1 MTDLS
6 TRLTVRR
13 LLVLQFVS
21 MGAMEMSGPFWP
33 LYLKGLAPSEQAF
46 QIASIGA
53 YVGPMLGIMLT
64 STFWGRIGD
73 RHGNKPMMIRAL
85 LGLCATQLLIAVSND
100 VWVIVAL
107 RFLQGAC
114 AGYLAPA
121 QAYGVQIESPER
133 RAQLFAHLQIATNLG
148 SLFGAI
154 LGGLILDRAPFPL
167 INVTAGL
174 LCAACAA
181 AAWLGLPIPPAK
193 PPQAIGPSK
202 ADKHP
207 SGAAVP
213 VAGLLVLLGLL
224 LMARMLTQVPFSLY
238 IREIYGA
245 APWVTGLCYG
255 LVALGFV
262 ISASHWTRA
271 LSGKPLDAILRWLLL
286 VIAGCALATIAIG
299 LTRTLSVMVGLFLAW
314 GILLGATTPV
324 VMSVIS
330 AATSMNRQGYVLGL
344 SQSTQQF
351 SSVSGIFLGALLSDM
366 AGLSS
371 IFFFVCA
378 FYLLSLVVA
387 AALWR
392 RELKCRPGLSALDTL

>member
-33 LYLKGLAPSEQAF
+33 LYLKDLAPSEQAF
-46 QIASIGA
+46 QIASVGA

-85 LGLCATQLLIAVSND
+85 LGLCATQLLIAASSD
-100 VWVIVAL
+100 VWLIVAL

-114 AGYLAPA
+114 AGYIAPA
-121 QAYGVQIESPER
+121 QAYGVQIERPER

-148 SLFGAI
+148 SLFGAV
-154 LGGLILDRAPFPL
+154 LGGLILDRAAFPL

-174 LCAACAA
+174 LCAACAL
-181 AAWLGLPIPPAK
+181 AAWLGLPSPPAK
-193 PPQAIGPSK
+193 AVSATGPSK
-202 ADKHP
+202 ADERP
-207 SGAAVP
+207 SGASVP
-213 VAGLLVLLGLL
+213 IIGLLALLGLL
-224 LMARMLTQVPFSLY
+224 LTARLLTQVPFSLY
-238 IREIYGA
+238 IREIYDA
-245 APWVTGLCYG
+245 ASWVTGLCYG
-255 LVALGFV
+255 LIAFGFV
-262 ISASHWTRA
+262 ISASHWTKA
-271 LSGKPLDAILRWLLL
+271 LSRKPLDAILRWLLL
-286 VIAGCALATIAIG
+286 IIAGCALVTAAIG
-299 LTRTLSVMVGLFLAW
+299 LTRTLPVMVGLFLAW
-314 GILLGATTPV
+314 GVLLGATTPV

-330 AATSMNRQGYVLGL
+330 AATSMTRQGYMLGL

-351 SSVSGIFLGALLSDM
+351 SSVTGIFLGALLSDV

-371 IFFFVCA
+371 IFYFVCF
-378 FYLLSLVVA
+378 FYLLSLMVA
-387 AALWR
+387 AVLWR
-392 RELKCRPGLSALDTL
+392 RELRYRPGLPRFDTP

>member
-1 MTDLS
+1 MTDLP

-33 LYLKGLAPSEQAF
+33 LYLKDLAPSEQAF

-73 RHGNKPMMIRAL
+73 RHGNKPMMVRAL
-85 LGLCATQLLIAVSND
+85 LGLCATQLLIAISSD

-114 AGYLAPA
+114 AGYIAPA

-148 SLFGAI
+148 SLFGAV

-181 AAWLGLPIPPAK
+181 AAWFALPSPPAK
-193 PPQAIGPSK
+193 AAQASVPSK
-202 ADKHP
+202 ADGRP
-207 SGAAVP
+207 PGAAMP

-238 IREIYGA
+238 IREIYDA
-245 APWVTGLCYG
+245 ASWVTGLCYG
-255 LVALGFV
+255 LIALGFV
-262 ISASHWTRA
+262 ISASHWTKA
-271 LSGKPLDAILRWLLL
+271 LSGKPLETILRWLLL
-286 VIAGCALATIAIG
+286 VIVGCALTAVAIG
-299 LTRTLSVMVGLFLAW
+299 LTRMLTVMVGLFLAW

-324 VMSVIS
+324 VLSVIS
-330 AATSMNRQGYVLGL
+330 AATGMNRQGYVLGL

-351 SSVSGIFLGALLSDM
+351 SSVSGIFLGALLSDI
-366 AGLSS
+366 AGLGS
-371 IFFFVCA
+371 IFFFVCF
-378 FYLLSLVVA
+378 FYLLSLGLA
-387 AALWR
+387 AALWW
-392 RELKCRPGLSALDTL
+392 RELNHRPSPSALDAP